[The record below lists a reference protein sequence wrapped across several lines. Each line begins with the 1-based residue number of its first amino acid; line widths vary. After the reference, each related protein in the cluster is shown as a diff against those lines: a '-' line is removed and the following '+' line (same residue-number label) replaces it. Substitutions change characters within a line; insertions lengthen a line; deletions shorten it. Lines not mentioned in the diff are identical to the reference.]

1 MVDKAQED
9 LSTQEELKER
19 HHLRFDFWNM
29 LLPRLKGQTPI
40 FQNSSPSRDHWLT
53 AGGVGISGVN
63 YTFLITRTYC
73 AVEVDIMKADASE
86 NKQLFDELIKF
97 KDEITATFGE
107 ELSWERLDNKKMSR
121 VAFYKEGVNIFIK
134 EDWPSMIDF
143 LVNNMIQLEISM
155 REPLKKVKQRLHSG
169 SDS

>member
-1 MVDKAQED
+1 
-9 LSTQEELKER
+9 
-19 HHLRFDFWNM
+19 
-29 LLPRLKGQTPI
+29 
-40 FQNSSPSRDHWLT
+40 
-53 AGGVGISGVN
+53 
-63 YTFLITRTYC
+63 
-73 AVEVDIMKADASE
+73 MKADASE

-155 REPLKKVKQRLHSG
+155 REPLKKVKQRLQSG